1 MHALTCVL
9 QLRVLNF
16 LLSHPHKC
24 WSVVN
29 FENVELHVHVHNFT
43 SYYTVLKL
51 VHICNHENCES
62 REAPAVNR
70 GQFNKTFM
78 SVAIVLGSENNSYTC
93 TLHL

>member
-43 SYYTVLKL
+43 SY
-51 VHICNHENCES
+51 
-62 REAPAVNR
+62 
-70 GQFNKTFM
+70 
-78 SVAIVLGSENNSYTC
+78 
-93 TLHL
+93 